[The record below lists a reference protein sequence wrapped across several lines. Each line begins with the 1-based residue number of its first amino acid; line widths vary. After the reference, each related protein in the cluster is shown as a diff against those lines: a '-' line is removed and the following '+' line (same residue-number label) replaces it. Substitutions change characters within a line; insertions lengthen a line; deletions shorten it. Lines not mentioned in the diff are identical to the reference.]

1 LGRTGLQVS
10 EIRPGTVELGLDY
23 GVPVA
28 GEHLRPSEES
38 PAHLLNRALDLG
50 VNCIDTARAYG
61 TSHEVIG
68 WSLKGHRSE
77 YIIASKLAI
86 NDDGLTDEELRKRVG
101 ASIAES
107 LRALQT
113 DVIDV
118 LQIHSAPAD

>member
-1 LGRTGLQVS
+1 MGQTGLEVS
-10 EIRPGTVELGLDY
+10 EIRLGTVELGLDY

-38 PAHLLNRALDLG
+38 AAHLLNRALDLG

-61 TSHEVIG
+61 TSHEIIG
-68 WSLKGHRSE
+68 WSLKGLRSE
-77 YIIASKLAI
+77 YIIASKIAI